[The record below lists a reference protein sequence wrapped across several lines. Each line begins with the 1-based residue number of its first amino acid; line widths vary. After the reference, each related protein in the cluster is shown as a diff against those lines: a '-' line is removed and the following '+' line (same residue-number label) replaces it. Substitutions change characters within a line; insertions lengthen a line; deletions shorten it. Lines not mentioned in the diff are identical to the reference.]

1 MSKPSLEEMIKY
13 LEKKETSIITE
24 WRERG
29 QTIDEAAKEYEML
42 RAINDALGELDEIYE
57 SMKRHMVKRGYV
69 KPPLTL

>member
-57 SMKRHMVKRGYV
+57 SMKRHMVKRGYARE
-69 KPPLTL
+69 

>member
-13 LEKKETSIITE
+13 LEKKETSIVTE

-29 QTIDEAAKEYEML
+29 QTIDEAAKEYEIL

-57 SMKRHMVKRGYV
+57 NMKRHMVKRGYV
-69 KPPLTL
+69 QE

>member
-13 LEKKETSIITE
+13 LERKETSIITE

-69 KPPLTL
+69 QE